1 MPYNPGVTDISGQLR
16 ARGMSEGMD
25 SLLKGFDSGL
35 KTYQQN
41 KHIAD
46 TAVAKFGAVLANS
59 DSLKTMLTD
68 ENARASAPSEVV
80 KAYLKLQKDGN
91 LGVRDASLLG
101 AFAESY
107 SKTEEDKQ
115 QRMMRQQQMQQNQ
128 MIMSETQRQQ
138 AESDQMNARFAQMAA
153 LGRNLEGGTQMQP
166 AMQNGPAALMG
177 RAPDGPMALGGADAL
192 GRGGNLGGGVVVR
205 PEVSDRAKAFLQT
218 GAGQLAAQ
226 GVNLTPAQMVA
237 LQQGDSNR
245 LNASER
251 AQLAAESRLEAA
263 GLRNELS
270 ALKATAAATKLPQKY
285 QSLGHVVAKDGT
297 YLGAS
302 VLDQTT
308 AETGLM
314 KNGKIIPLPEGAE
327 PITATGIQKNVPGS
341 SEFRK
346 LKSDL
351 TDAETSLV
359 NMDRYMNSV
368 GDANIGIQRMADKF
382 SSGMKTLVGKKDLNP
397 KEIAAKMAEGQ
408 LQGLLGSNR
417 TNIVGGGVMTE
428 QDALRII
435 QRLGGDFDSL
445 SNPEIVRA
453 AIAQVYSDRF
463 RQYDDDFNFY
473 NAAVNSFYGSKSNGA
488 FKNADRVA
496 FSHNFGGE
504 AKASNAKSQDAQDEA
519 SINFLEANPTD
530 PRAAKIRADLQSR
543 GWEGMGSAASPAA
556 SKASDLSALTDA
568 ELKERLRKINQGKK

>member
-1 MPYNPGVTDISGQLR
+1 MPYNPGIQDRSGDYLAQGIGQLGEGIQ
-16 ARGMSEGMD
+16 RGMMSYM
-25 SLLKGFDSGL
+25 
-35 KTYQQN
+35 QN
-41 KHIAD
+41 KTMASQ
-46 TAVAKFGAVLANS
+46 ALGKFEATLQANP
-59 DSLKTMLTD
+59 DILKFLNP
-68 ENARASAPSEVV
+68 EEPSPNAPSDVV
-80 KAYLKLQKDGN
+80 KAYMKLQKDGTV
-91 LGVRDASLLG
+91 GVRDASMLST
-101 AFAESY
+101 FADTY
-107 SKTEEDKQ
+107 TKAKEDKQ
-115 QRMMRQQQMQQNQ
+115 QQEMRAMQMQNMQ
-128 MIMSETQRQQ
+128 MQMAEQKKAQ

-192 GRGGNLGGGVVVR
+192 GRGGNLGGGGVLR
-205 PEVSDRAKAFLQT
+205 PEVSERMKQFMQSGVGNA
-218 GAGQLAAQ
+218 AAQ
-226 GVNLTPAQMVA
+226 GIKLTPAQAVA